1 MFWSQV
7 HLKSFCLCEV
17 YLLTFTILENE
28 TEKFKKKNQKPIHLK
43 FTVKTFNKNNVF
55 L

>member
-28 TEKFKKKNQKPIHLK
+28 TEKLKKKNQNLFI
-43 FTVKTFNKNNVF
+43 
-55 L
+55 

>member
-1 MFWSQV
+1 MFWSQD

-28 TEKFKKKNQKPIHLK
+28 TEKLKKPFIHLK
-43 FTVKTFNKNNVF
+43 FTVKTLNINVF

>member
-1 MFWSQV
+1 MFWSQD

-28 TEKFKKKNQKPIHLK
+28 TEKLKKNHFYSFKIHCEDIEQK
-43 FTVKTFNKNNVF
+43 
-55 L
+55 